1 MVRQLQVQVE
11 QLRNDQR
18 RPKEPIA
25 ATGTFDPNSAGGS
38 VPGNAPRGEL
48 GVPGPEGIV
57 GLSAPAALPGAAPG
71 MAPYGD
77 AAIEDPQAGVAIPGV
92 AAMPAAMAGTMA
104 GFATALPQ
112 RPKSV
117 DELLKSA
124 DKQRAKA
131 LRDYLSQLEA
141 NARRGNDFRRPN
153 APPSADIQEFRPPNP
168 AEDRIRQTLEQPV
181 DFQFTGQTLQ
191 EVLNFIASHNN
202 ITVRLDTTALTN
214 AGVGPDNE
222 INLVIS
228 GISLRSAMKLMLEDV
243 NGTALDYV
251 IEDDVMKVTT
261 KEKADQMMQT
271 VVYDISALGS
281 IDPTQ
286 LEMIVERTV
295 EPASWEGAGGKGA
308 IVPVDGSL
316 VITTSRRLHDKVSEI
331 LKMLQQHAKA
341 RKPNQ

>member
-18 RPKEPIA
+18 RPKEPFA
-25 ATGTFDPNSAGGS
+25 APGTFNPASAGGS
-38 VPGNAPRGEL
+38 VPGNAPHIEL

-57 GLSAPAALPGAAPG
+57 GLSAPAALPGAAPR

-77 AAIEDPQAGVAIPGV
+77 AAIENPQAGMAIPGV

-104 GFATALPQ
+104 GFETAVPQ

-141 NARRGNDFRRPN
+141 NARRGNDSRRPN
-153 APPSADIQEFRPPNP
+153 SPPSADIQEFRPQNP

-191 EVLNFIASHNN
+191 EALNFIASHNN

-243 NGTALDYV
+243 GGTALDYV

-261 KEKADQMMQT
+261 KEKADQTMQT

-308 IVPVDGSL
+308 IVRLFVLLVMSL
-316 VITTSRRLHDKVSEI
+316 
-331 LKMLQQHAKA
+331 
-341 RKPNQ
+341 